1 MEISFCI
8 ITQDEEENIKP
19 LLNNIKSVADEVIIV
34 DSGSKDKTVEISERM
49 GAKVFFN
56 KWIDY
61 STQKNYAISQAKKD
75 WVFVMDADERLS
87 ELLVDNI
94 KKIKEKEK
102 IEVQGFL
109 INRKSYYLGKF
120 INHSGWYPDTKVRLF
135 KKDSGSFYGKYVHEG
150 FRFIG
155 NSEKLEGDVIHYS
168 YKDLN
173 DHIERIRKY
182 SFLSAKRMKEEGKS
196 FKLHKLIFN
205 PFFGFLKHFFFK
217 LGFLDGFHGFIIASL
232 TSYYVFLKYLFLWE
246 IERNEDSAH

>member
-8 ITQDEEENIKP
+8 ITQDEEENMES
-19 LLNNIKSVADEVIIV
+19 LLNNIKSVADEIIIV

-56 KWIDY
+56 NWIDY
-61 STQKNYAISQAKKD
+61 STQKNFAISRAKKD

-87 ELLVDNI
+87 EVLIDSI
-94 KKIKEKEK
+94 KKLKEKNK
-102 IEVQGFL
+102 IDVEGFI

-120 INHSGWYPDTKVRLF
+120 INHSGWYPDAKVRLF
-135 KKDSGSFYGKYVHEG
+135 KKGSGSFYGKYVHEG
-150 FRFIG
+150 FRFNG
-155 NSEKLEGDVIHYS
+155 NSEKIEGDVIHYS
-168 YKDLN
+168 YKNLN

-196 FKLHKLIFN
+196 FKFYRLIFN

-217 LGFLDGFHGFIIASL
+217 LGFLDGFHGFVIASL

-246 IERNEDSAH
+246 IEKNEDFAH